1 MAIIFGKK
9 RLATMTVVFVLVV
22 MGAIT
27 GSAQGLDSE
36 LFNEIESYKIEY
48 EKYQRGNKSAG
59 IRAIGHLKNIRDI
72 SQKLRILIQ
81 KDVRGGKHLLQ
92 TGTQDLHAQLIN
104 AVENFKNEYEKY
116 QRGNKSAGIRA
127 IGILKNIRK
136 IAQELIVSILSST
149 K

>member
-1 MAIIFGKK
+1 MTIIFGKK
-9 RLATMTVVFVLVV
+9 RLFTIMVVFIILT

-27 GSAQGLDSE
+27 GNAQGLAPE

-59 IRAIGHLKNIRDI
+59 IRAIEHLKNIRSI
-72 SQKLRILIQ
+72 SQELRILIQ
-81 KDVRGGKHLLQ
+81 KDVGGGKSLPQ
-92 TGTQDLHAQLIN
+92 TENYDLHSQLID
-104 AVENFKNEYEKY
+104 AVENFKAEYEKY

-136 IAQELIVSILSST
+136 ISQKLIVSIKSG
-149 K
+149 KK